1 MWRNY
6 GAILRNSSDTPLA
19 VEQYV
24 SALFWAFT
32 TFTVG
37 IGDIVATN
45 DAERIY
51 CVVVMTVGTMVF
63 TYGITSVVQA
73 ISNRNRAQK
82 VFNEQLDELNTFM
95 ADRKLPRPM
104 RHALREY
111 AAQFGAIRAQF
122 CAIL

>member
-1 MWRNY
+1 MAQFW
-6 GAILRNSSDTPLA
+6 RNSSEPPLV

-111 AAQFGAIRAQF
+111 AAQFCATYGAILAQF

>member
-1 MWRNY
+1 M
-6 GAILRNSSDTPLA
+6 
-19 VEQYV
+19 
-24 SALFWAFT
+24 
-32 TFTVG
+32 G

-82 VFNEQLDELNTFM
+82 VFNEQLD
-95 ADRKLPRPM
+95 
-104 RHALREY
+104 
-111 AAQFGAIRAQF
+111 
-122 CAIL
+122 

>member
-1 MWRNY
+1 
-6 GAILRNSSDTPLA
+6 
-19 VEQYV
+19 
-24 SALFWAFT
+24 
-32 TFTVG
+32 
-37 IGDIVATN
+37 
-45 DAERIY
+45 
-51 CVVVMTVGTMVF
+51 MTVGTMVF

-111 AAQFGAIRAQF
+111 AAQFGAIRAQL